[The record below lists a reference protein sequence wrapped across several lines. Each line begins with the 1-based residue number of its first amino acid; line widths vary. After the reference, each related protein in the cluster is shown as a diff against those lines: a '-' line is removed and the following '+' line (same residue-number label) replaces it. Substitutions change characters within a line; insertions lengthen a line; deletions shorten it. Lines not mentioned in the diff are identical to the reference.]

1 MLNYIILN
9 IINSI
14 SDGTIGW
21 LVRGAA
27 LEVFSNSDGQ
37 RLAAWCYGVALKDQ
51 QTVITTVTEYT
62 YDNGIKLLVATI
74 TPNTESAL
82 LSVFDVKTSRVLKSV
97 EIPYQVRYFY
107 HIIYYNC
114 TSCPFYENQQ

>member
-9 IINSI
+9 IFNSI
-14 SDGTIGW
+14 LDGTIGW

-51 QTVITTVTEYT
+51 QTVITAVTEYT
-62 YDNGIKLLVATI
+62 YDNGIKLLGATI

-97 EIPYQVRYFY
+97 EIPYQVRYF
-107 HIIYYNC
+107 
-114 TSCPFYENQQ
+114 